1 MNDEKSGE
9 GVELLIVEDSPQDL
23 ELALRALK
31 KANFT
36 NKIHVARD
44 GAEALDFIFGG
55 GSYAGRKPEEA
66 PRLILLDLKL
76 PKVDGL
82 EVLLRV
88 KSDPRTRSIPVVML
102 TSSREQNDIVESYR
116 LGVNSYIVKP
126 VNFERFANAVGDL
139 GLYWLLLNEP
149 PMPIPPASQG

>member
-1 MNDEKSGE
+1 M
-9 GVELLIVEDSPQDL
+9 
-23 ELALRALK
+23 
-31 KANFT
+31 
-36 NKIHVARD
+36 ARD
-44 GAEALDFIFGG
+44 GAEALEFLFCEGA
-55 GSYAGRKPEEA
+55 YASRRAVNGPK
-66 PRLILLDLKL
+66 LILLDLKL

-126 VNFERFANAVGDL
+126 VNFERFSTAVHDL
-139 GLYWLLLNEP
+139 GLYWLILNRP
-149 PMPIPPASQG
+149 PETGCIP